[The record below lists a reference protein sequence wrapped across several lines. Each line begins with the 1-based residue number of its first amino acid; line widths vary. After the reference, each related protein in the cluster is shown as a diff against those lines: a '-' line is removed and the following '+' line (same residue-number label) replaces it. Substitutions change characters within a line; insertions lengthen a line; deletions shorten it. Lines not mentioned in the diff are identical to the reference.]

1 MKEKKIFHVALV
13 GNPNCG
19 KSTLFN
25 RLTGARQRIG
35 NYPGV
40 TVERVEGTAEFQGNL
55 IRFLD
60 LPGTYCLNEGSAEER
75 IVFDTLRSE
84 PPDLVLNILDTS
96 NLERNLQLTLELA
109 EAGLPLMLVFN
120 MTDIAE
126 RRGWCVDAEK
136 IAGKLGVP
144 FVRTVG
150 NRRAEARRLLEK
162 VSGILEAR
170 CGAAHRAGETDLL
183 DFGPP
188 DINPAPENNGNS
200 TKHNKLA
207 PTKTVCSGC
216 GYETFAGERLRKI
229 AELCDGA
236 LTQKNAGRSSASDRW
251 DVLLTHRYF
260 GLPLFFVM
268 MYVVFQM
275 TFTLGEFPMRGIEW
289 GMEALSA
296 GVDRFF
302 IDAPDSLL
310 RSFFV
315 DGVIGGV
322 GGVLV
327 FLPNILFLF
336 LALSLLEDSGYM
348 ARAAFLMNRFL
359 KKIGLPGTSCIPLL
373 IGFGCSVPA
382 ILATRTLSDRR
393 ARLTTIFIIPLMSC
407 GARLPIY
414 ALLIPA
420 FFPPAWRAP
429 MLWLIYTAG
438 ILLAILCAKILRGT
452 LFRGGDSALMLEL
465 PAYHCPTLQTV
476 GTQTLFRAWLYLK
489 KAGTV
494 ILALSIILWAMTTF
508 PKLSREETARYD
520 ALRLDLSARRTLAPD
535 AEKAAEI
542 QASLDNAERRCREAE
557 LEQSLIGRLGRALEP
572 ALRPMGC
579 DAKIGT
585 ALLGAFAAKEV
596 FVAQLGIVFRVGGNA
611 EDSDSLR
618 ETLARNYSPLTGLC
632 VLIFCLVG
640 MPCMATLAV
649 VAREVSWRFAMVQ
662 WMTLT
667 LLAWLLAAG
676 VSQIGALFG

>member
-1 MKEKKIFHVALV
+1 
-13 GNPNCG
+13 
-19 KSTLFN
+19 
-25 RLTGARQRIG
+25 
-35 NYPGV
+35 
-40 TVERVEGTAEFQGNL
+40 
-55 IRFLD
+55 
-60 LPGTYCLNEGSAEER
+60 
-75 IVFDTLRSE
+75 
-84 PPDLVLNILDTS
+84 
-96 NLERNLQLTLELA
+96 
-109 EAGLPLMLVFN
+109 
-120 MTDIAE
+120 
-126 RRGWCVDAEK
+126 
-136 IAGKLGVP
+136 
-144 FVRTVG
+144 
-150 NRRAEARRLLEK
+150 
-162 VSGILEAR
+162 
-170 CGAAHRAGETDLL
+170 
-183 DFGPP
+183 
-188 DINPAPENNGNS
+188 
-200 TKHNKLA
+200 
-207 PTKTVCSGC
+207 
-216 GYETFAGERLRKI
+216 
-229 AELCDGA
+229 
-236 LTQKNAGRSSASDRW
+236 
-251 DVLLTHRYF
+251 
-260 GLPLFFVM
+260 M

-520 ALRLDLSARRTLAPD
+520 ALRLDLSARLALAPD

-542 QASLDNAERRCREAE
+542 QASLDNAERRHREAE
-557 LEQSLIGRLGRALEP
+557 LEQSLIGRLGRVLEP

-596 FVAQLGIVFRVGGNA
+596 FVAQLGIVFRVGGDA